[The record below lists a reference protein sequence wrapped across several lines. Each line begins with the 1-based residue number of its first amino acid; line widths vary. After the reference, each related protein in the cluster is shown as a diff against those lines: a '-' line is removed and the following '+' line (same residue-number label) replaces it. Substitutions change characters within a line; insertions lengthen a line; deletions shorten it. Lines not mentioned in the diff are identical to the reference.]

1 MRDTISPASNPPSD
15 LAPSTRR
22 DFIGQVATAAAT
34 IAVTACAAPVV
45 AQSAG
50 AAAPKRAP
58 IPTPEWD
65 DSWAAR
71 VSAAKHK
78 AVFDAPDIADG
89 TVLANA
95 FVFMMTYHQ
104 MYKTADADTVA
115 VLVMRHQGVGL
126 ALGDALWD
134 RYDLGK
140 ELKIKDP
147 VTGKWAKRNPWQ
159 RYDARDKESFPGFS
173 LEDLAKRG
181 AVLLACN
188 LAANNQAARI
198 AKRTNQDRD
207 AVVAEVRANLVPG
220 TILMPSGVLA
230 TIRAQEA
237 GAAFVR
243 ST

>member
-1 MRDTISPASNPPSD
+1 MSLPSIDTATESPTA
-15 LAPSTRR
+15 RR
-22 DFIGQVATAAAT
+22 DFLGQLATAAVVLAGS
-34 IAVTACAAPVV
+34 ACGAPVV
-45 AQSAG
+45 AQSG
-50 AAAPKRAP
+50 AAPAPKRAP
-58 IPTPEWD
+58 IASPKWD
-65 DSWAAR
+65 DSWVAR

-78 AVFDAPDIADG
+78 AVFDAPDVAEG
-89 TVLANA
+89 TVVANA

-104 MYKTADADTVA
+104 MYATADADTVP
-115 VLVMRHQGVGL
+115 VLVMRHGGIPL
-126 ALGDALWD
+126 AFGDALWE
-134 RYDLGK
+134 RYELGK

-147 VTGKWAKRNPWQ
+147 ATGKWAKRNPWQ
-159 RYDARDKESFPGFS
+159 RYDPNDKDGFPGFS

-188 LAANNQAARI
+188 LAANNRAAVI